1 MDQAPLQRL
10 EEKLE
15 QLLQKYQQL
24 QKENKK
30 LKDAVQHTET
40 TLAKSKKENE
50 ELLRQNDAL
59 KLGTLR
65 PMNEEQKK
73 LLQTRIDGY
82 LKEINKCL
90 SLLDA

>member
-15 QLLQKYQQL
+15 QLLLKYQQL
-24 QKENKK
+24 QKENKN
-30 LKDAVQHTET
+30 LRASIQQTET
-40 TLAKSKKENE
+40 VLAKSKKENV

-65 PMNEEQKK
+65 PIDEEQKK